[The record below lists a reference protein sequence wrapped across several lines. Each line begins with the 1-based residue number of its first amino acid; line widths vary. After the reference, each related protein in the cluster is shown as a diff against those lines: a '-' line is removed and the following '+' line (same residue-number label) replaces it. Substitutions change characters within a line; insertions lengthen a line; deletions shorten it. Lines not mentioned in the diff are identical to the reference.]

1 MVAALIVLAILLSL
15 ALVALAALARQHLGR
30 VGSTG
35 PVRDTS
41 ARRILFPVAE
51 RGLSARAL
59 EAALRLAK
67 AERATLVPTFIA
79 IIPAHLSLDV
89 ALTREPR
96 IATLPAA
103 VEQRAADFGVPW
115 IRESTAR
122 DRHALRRT
130 VARECFNKIV
140 IAASANGSPGFDTDD
155 VAWLLDHV
163 VGEIVVLRLTNDEQ
177 LRPPTDDHR
186 YGGAPEQR
194 QEHWR
199 VTA

>member
-96 IATLPAA
+96 IATLQAA
-103 VEQRAADFGVPW
+103 VEQRAADFGVPLDPR
-115 IRESTAR
+115 IERGRT

-130 VARECFNKIV
+130 VRES
-140 IAASANGSPGFDTDD
+140 ASTKS
-155 VAWLLDHV
+155 
-163 VGEIVVLRLTNDEQ
+163 
-177 LRPPTDDHR
+177 
-186 YGGAPEQR
+186 
-194 QEHWR
+194 
-199 VTA
+199 